1 MKRYRATRRATHPA
15 AIGGLTRLKYFAH
28 LASAGLEI
36 GPGQDLVVGDDV

>member
-1 MKRYRATRRATHPA
+1 MKRQRATHHTP
-15 AIGGLTRLKYFAH
+15 IGRVAYLKIFAH